1 MRKMGGLRHKLPIT
15 YWTFLAATL
24 ALCGVPPFAGFM
36 SKDGIIW
43 SAFASGHPVIWALLL
58 VGAGLT
64 ALYMFRQVYLTFF
77 GDFRGTHDQQHHM
90 HESPWSMASVLL
102 ALGALSLVG
111 GVVMLPRFVAGIAPL
126 SDFLTPV
133 FRSSQTQ
140 ALTLAPANEAL
151 EAYFAL
157 LSLIVVAAGWLLA
170 DLIWRAKRL
179 SPEPFSAFAGGAFSR
194 LSLNKYYID
203 EIYDRVIVQSYLRMA
218 RAFAWFDLHVIDGI
232 VNSAATVTLFGA
244 WLSGL
249 FDNYVVDG
257 LVNLAANLTL
267 ASGSRLRRLQ
277 TGSINGYLYGILAGV
292 MLILLVRA
300 LLHV

>member
-1 MRKMGGLRHKLPIT
+1 
-15 YWTFLAATL
+15 
-24 ALCGVPPFAGFM
+24 
-36 SKDGIIW
+36 
-43 SAFASGHPVIWALLL
+43 
-58 VGAGLT
+58 
-64 ALYMFRQVYLTFF
+64 
-77 GDFRGTHDQQHHM
+77 
-90 HESPWSMASVLL
+90 MASVLL

-111 GVVMLPRFVAGIAPL
+111 GVVMLPRFVAGFAPL
-126 SDFLTPV
+126 SDFLAPV
-133 FRSSQTQ
+133 FRSPQTR
-140 ALTLAPANEAL
+140 ALAAPAHEAL

-179 SPEPFSAFAGGAFSR
+179 SPQPFSAFAGGAFSR

-203 EIYDRVIVQSYLRMA
+203 EIYDRVIVQPYLTTA
-218 RAFAWFDLHVIDGI
+218 RAFAWFDRQVIDGV
-232 VNSAATVTLFGA
+232 VNSAATFTLFGA

-257 LVNLAANLTL
+257 LVNLAANFTL

-300 LLHV
+300 LLRV